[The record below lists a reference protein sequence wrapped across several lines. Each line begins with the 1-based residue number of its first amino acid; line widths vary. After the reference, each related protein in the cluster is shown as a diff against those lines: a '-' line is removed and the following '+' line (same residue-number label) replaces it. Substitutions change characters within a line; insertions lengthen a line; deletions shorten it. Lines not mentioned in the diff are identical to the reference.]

1 MNFLLTGAVGFIASK
16 VAELLL
22 KDGHQVF
29 GIDNFDDY
37 YNPLLKSWRLEA
49 LSQHRNFRFLET
61 DIQNVSCLRA
71 VARDCGHFDA
81 VIHLGA
87 KAGVRPSVANPT
99 SYYQTN
105 VLGTLNVLD
114 VCREFAIPKLV
125 AASSSSVYGSNN
137 PMPYREDAD
146 TNRPLSPYAASKK
159 ATEELCFT
167 YHHLYGLDISM
178 LRFFTV
184 YGPAGRPDMSMF
196 RFIRSIQ
203 EGQPLTVFGD
213 GRQRRDFSF
222 VEDIARGTIAAL
234 KTVQYRIFNLGA
246 NHPVE
251 LNHVIDSI
259 ARISDLKSIIDYKAA
274 DPTDV
279 PATWADVSR
288 AKSELDWEPRVCLED
303 GIEKSIHWYK
313 CNREWAHAI

>member
-1 MNFLLTGAVGFIASK
+1 MNYLLTGAVGFIASK

-22 KDGHQVF
+22 EEGHQVF

-37 YNPLLKSWRLEA
+37 YNPLLKTWRLEA
-49 LSQHRNFRFLET
+49 LNKYQNFRFLQT
-61 DIQNVSCLRA
+61 DILNIEGLRVLA
-71 VARDCGHFDA
+71 KHSGHFDA
-81 VIHLGA
+81 IIHLGA
-87 KAGVRPSVANPT
+87 RAGVRPSVANPT

-105 VLGTLNVLD
+105 VIGTLNILD
-114 VCREFAIPKLV
+114 MCHEFEIPKLV
-125 AASSSSVYGSNN
+125 TASSSSVYGSNN

-146 TNRPLSPYAASKK
+146 TSRPLSPYAASKK

-167 YHHLYGLDISM
+167 YHHLYKLDISM

-184 YGPAGRPDMSMF
+184 YGPAGRPDMAMF
-196 RFIRSIQ
+196 RFIRCIN
-203 EGQPLTVFGD
+203 EGQALAVFGD
-213 GRQRRDFSF
+213 GTQRRDFSF

-234 KTVQYRIFNLGA
+234 RPVTYRAFNLGA

-259 ARISDLKSIIDYKAA
+259 ARISHKKAIVDYKPA

-288 AKSELDWEPRVCLED
+288 AKSELEWEPRVSLEQ
-303 GIEKSIHWYK
+303 GIEKSVGWYK
-313 CNREWAHAI
+313 SNREWAHAI